1 MMMKQITIIVWAVL
15 FGEVIGYIGGALE
28 QLSYD
33 PGRIGIIAAI
43 FALIVVNGITYIT
56 NHSLPVKGS
65 EKK

>member
-1 MMMKQITIIVWAVL
+1 MMKQLTIIVWAVL

-28 QLSYD
+28 ALTWN
-33 PGRIGIIAAI
+33 PGQIGVISAV
-43 FALIVVNGITYIT
+43 FALVVVNGITIIT

>member
-1 MMMKQITIIVWAVL
+1 MMKQLTIIVWAVL

-28 QLSYD
+28 TLSWN
-33 PGRIGIIAAI
+33 PGEIGIISAV
-43 FALIVVNGITYIT
+43 FALIVVNGITLIT